1 MQIQDGDT
9 LKDEDAEDK
18 ILEPIF
24 ILGKVI
30 SLTLMGQI
38 CRADDSPQFL
48 QNTTGN

>member
-1 MQIQDGDT
+1 MQIQNRDT
-9 LKDEDAEDK
+9 VKDKDAEDA

-24 ILGKVI
+24 RLGKVI

-38 CRADDSPQFL
+38 CRADNSPQFL